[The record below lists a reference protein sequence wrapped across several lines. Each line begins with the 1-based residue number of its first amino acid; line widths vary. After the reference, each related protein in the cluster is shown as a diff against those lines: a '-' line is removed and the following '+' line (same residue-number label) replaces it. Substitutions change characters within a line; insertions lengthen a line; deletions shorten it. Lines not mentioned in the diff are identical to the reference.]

1 MCLRRRSSFPIHA
14 AALALAGLAAWMS
27 APLAAQTPAQAPIA
41 AGDETPLAIPAE
53 LQPAV
58 TRAEFLGRQIYLHD
72 RAAWLATDAMLADP
86 RMRKLREKIRGWLT
100 EPSAHGV
107 RVIFIDDG
115 DAPRRLFQI
124 DVDESERLTEAV
136 IEAPEPLGPD
146 LLAQLRARKLA
157 LEQSFMRCARQYNSV
172 ILPSTD
178 GLRVYLMPAFARRN
192 VYPLGGYHLFETDAA
207 GARILSSRKFTNG
220 CIELDETA
228 KDAPPRKDGF
238 KAMGTM
244 MFTHLLDPQPSEVHV
259 FVSLYASQPFMLAT
273 SENEMLWEVGRG
285 RIALNA
291 SLKD

>member
-1 MCLRRRSSFPIHA
+1 MRPCRRSLLPIHA
-14 AALALAGLAAWMS
+14 AALALAGLAMWMS
-27 APLAAQTPAQAPIA
+27 APLAAQTPAKASAVA
-41 AGDETPLAIPAE
+41 ADETPLAIPAD
-53 LQPAV
+53 LQAAV
-58 TRAEFLGRQIYLHD
+58 TRAEFLGRQLHLHD
-72 RAAWLATDAMLADP
+72 RAAWLATDAMLADR
-86 RMRKLREKIRGWLT
+86 RMRKLRDKVRGWLT
-100 EPSAHGV
+100 EPSAHGI
-107 RVIFIDDG
+107 RVIFIDDS
-115 DAPRRLFQI
+115 AEPRRLFQI
-124 DVDESERLTEAV
+124 DVDESERLTEAT

-146 LLAQLRARKLA
+146 LLAQLRARKLVLA
-157 LEQSFMRCARQYNSV
+157 QSFMRCARQYNAV
-172 ILPSTD
+172 TLPSSD

-207 GARILSSRKFTNG
+207 GTKILSSRKFTNG

-273 SENEMLWEVGRG
+273 TENEMLWEVGRG

>member
-1 MCLRRRSSFPIHA
+1 MRLRRRSFFPIHA
-14 AALALAGLAAWMS
+14 ATLALAVLAAS
-27 APLAAQTPAQAPIA
+27 ASLAAQTPAEPPTVVV
-41 AGDETPLAIPAE
+41 DETPLAIPAE

-58 TRAEFLGRQIYLHD
+58 TRAEFLGRQMYLHD
-72 RAAWLATDAMLADP
+72 RAAWLATDAMLAEP
-86 RMRKLREKIRGWLT
+86 RMRKLRDKVRGWLT
-100 EPSAHGV
+100 EPSAHGI
-107 RVIFIDDG
+107 RVIFIDG
-115 DAPRRLFQI
+115 GAEPRRLFQI
-124 DVDESERLTEAV
+124 DVDESERLTEPT

-146 LLAQLRARKLA
+146 LLAQLRARRLV
-157 LEQSFMRCARQYNSV
+157 LEQDYLTCARRYNTV
-172 ILPSTD
+172 TLPSAD
-178 GLRVYLMPAFARRN
+178 GLRVYLMPAFARKN

-207 GARILSSRKFTNG
+207 GTKILSSRKFTNG

-273 SENEMLWEVGRG
+273 TENEMLWEVGRG
-285 RIALNA
+285 RILLNA

>member
-1 MCLRRRSSFPIHA
+1 MRPRRRSPSPVHA
-14 AALALAGLAAWMS
+14 AALALAALAISMS
-27 APLAAQTPAQAPIA
+27 APLAAQTPAEAPTVA
-41 AGDETPLAIPAE
+41 VDETPLAIPAE

-58 TRAEFLGRQIYLHD
+58 TRAEFLGRQLHLHD
-72 RAAWLATDAMLADP
+72 RAAWLATDAMLANP
-86 RMRKLREKIRGWLT
+86 RMRTLRDRIRGWLT
-100 EPSAHGV
+100 EPSAHGI

-115 DAPRRLFQI
+115 AEPRRLFQI
-124 DVDESERLTEAV
+124 DVDESERLTEPT

-146 LLAQLRARKLA
+146 LLAQLRARKLVLA
-157 LEQSFMRCARQYNSV
+157 QSFMRCAREYNAV

-207 GARILSSRKFTNG
+207 GTKILSSRKFTNG

-273 SENEMLWEVGRG
+273 TENEMLWEVGRG
-285 RIALNA
+285 RILLNA